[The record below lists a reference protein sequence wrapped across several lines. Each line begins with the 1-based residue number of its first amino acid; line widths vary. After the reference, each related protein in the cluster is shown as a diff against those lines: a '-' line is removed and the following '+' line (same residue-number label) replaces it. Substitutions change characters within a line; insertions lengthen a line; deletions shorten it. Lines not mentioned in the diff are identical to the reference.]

1 MSREELIDTLRS
13 LLRERSERKPTA
25 GGAAAPGGGVPR
37 LASTAWDER
46 FLLRA
51 SDELGASL
59 DVDTILQRVARL
71 ATTRLGEWCLVAVD
85 GPDEGGARRVEIATA
100 DPAEEERAALLRE
113 LLVGGELPG
122 AVSQLASL
130 GAVLLKGSRDELL
143 ARLPVRDRLQEVV
156 AAIDPG
162 AVMIVPLLVGDEVL
176 GSMAFLAVR
185 ASCGFDERD
194 LGLAKELA
202 RRTAAA
208 VDRARLYQKARDAV
222 AVRDEVLGYVAHD
235 IRSPLSAVAIA
246 ISLLARRPP
255 GVENERRRPVPMDN
269 IVHALKR
276 MNRIIDDLLD
286 VTRLDCGALAL
297 ELAGAEPRALVRA
310 VMAELAPMA
319 VVKGLTLTATVAEDL
334 PRVRCDIARIEQV
347 IANLIGNALKFT
359 PKGGRVT
366 VGVERVGGT
375 RLRFSVTDT
384 GQGMT
389 REELSHA
396 FDRFWQAKASSR
408 GTAGLGLAICRGIV
422 GAHGGEI
429 VVASEPGAGSTV
441 SFPLPVAEAACDRED
456 ALRCAPPPDVKVA

>member
-1 MSREELIDTLRS
+1 MEALRS
-13 LLRERSERKPTA
+13 LMRERRERTPSTGVA
-25 GGAAAPGGGVPR
+25 TTPGGGVPR
-37 LASTAWDER
+37 LTSNTWDER

-59 DVDTILQRVARL
+59 EIDKILQRIARL
-71 ATTRLGEWCLVAVD
+71 ATARLGEWCLITVEV
-85 GPDEGGARRVEIATA
+85 PDEGGPRRVEIATA
-100 DPAEEERAALLRE
+100 DHAQEERAALLRE
-113 LLVGGELPG
+113 LLLGRERQETF
-122 AVSQLASL
+122 ADLASL
-130 GAVLLKGSRDELL
+130 GAVLLRGSRDELL

-156 AAIDPG
+156 AAIDPC
-162 AVMIVPLLVGDEVL
+162 AVMIVPLLLGDEVL
-176 GSMAFLAVR
+176 GSMAFLTAR
-185 ASCGFDERD
+185 ASHAFDERD

-202 RRTAAA
+202 RRTASA
-208 VDRARLYQKARDAV
+208 VDRARMYRKAQNAV

-255 GVENERRRPVPMDN
+255 GVENDRRRPVPIDN

-276 MNRIIDDLLD
+276 MNRIVDDLLD

-297 ELAGAEPRALVRA
+297 DLVDVEPRALVRA
-310 VMAELAPMA
+310 VMAELAPTA
-319 VVKGLTLTATVAEDL
+319 VLKGLTLTATVADDL
-334 PRVRCDIARIEQV
+334 PRVRCDVTRIEQV
-347 IANLIGNALKFT
+347 VANLIGNALKFT

-366 VGVERVGGT
+366 VSVERIGEAQV
-375 RLRFSVTDT
+375 RFSVTDT

-396 FDRFWQAKASSR
+396 FDRFWQAKASAR

-429 VVASEPGAGSTV
+429 DVESAPGVGSTF
-441 SFPLPVAEAACDRED
+441 SFDLPVAAVAGEVDVDHAA
-456 ALRCAPPPDVKVA
+456 